1 MALIPAAGAG
11 CSGPSTPPSRVE
23 APRTV
28 NSEVEWDG
36 FDPRAYLQH
45 NYSVL
50 RDDDREILCRIR
62 DFFAEAAIADVHCVD
77 VGSGANLYPALS
89 LLPFARSVELCEY
102 STANVHWLRH
112 QISGYDE
119 CWDAYWQV
127 CAEHAAY
134 AALAD
139 PRGHLARVGRVLQ
152 LSVFDLPR
160 RAWGAGTMFFVACSI
175 SADRAEA
182 EHAIGRFLGALQP
195 GSPFAAAFMLGSNGY
210 RVGQS
215 WFPAVRLQRAEVV
228 ASIAAGAY
236 DVNMHEVRPT
246 PALRDGYLGM
256 LLVTGRSRG

>member
-11 CSGPSTPPSRVE
+11 CSGPLTPPPRVE
-23 APRTV
+23 SPGTV

-36 FDPRAYLQH
+36 FDPRAYVQH

-62 DFFAEAAIADVHCVD
+62 DFFAGAKIAGAHCVD

-102 STANVHWLRH
+102 STANVRWLRH

-127 CAEHAAY
+127 CAEHSAY

-139 PRGHLARVGRVLQ
+139 PRSHLARVGHVSQ

-175 SADRAEA
+175 SADRSEA
-182 EHAIGRFLGALQP
+182 EHAIGRFLGALHP

-210 RVGQS
+210 RVGQH
-215 WFPAVRLQRAEVV
+215 WFPAVQLHRAEVV
-228 ASIAAGAY
+228 ARIAAGAY
-236 DVNMHEVRPT
+236 DVDMHEVRPT
-246 PALRDGYLGM
+246 PSLRDGYQGM